1 MSGPDRRPGRAG
13 PRLLVTQRAQAVFL
27 ERARV
32 HADQGRVLYRTADD
46 DLRKEYAIPHANLS
60 LLFLGQGTSL
70 SQEASRLLAAEG
82 VFVSFTGSG
91 GSPLHFGGLTTYS
104 GTTHFRRMLTAYA
117 NADESLAMA
126 KAFMQVRIAQMRK
139 KGCKLADTLCDIDDD
154 KPIKKACSKF
164 EERVDAA
171 KDIPALLG
179 HEGDYTKSLYAAFAK
194 GSGLSRKAD
203 FKRTAGAGGGSIS
216 HGSNVAGVANSLID
230 HGNYL
235 AYGFAGAALWA
246 MGVPPHMPV
255 FHGKTRPGGLVFD
268 LADTFKEAYVL
279 PIAFAAAIGRLK
291 GDLAKTFRARLMD
304 EFSRDGV
311 LAAAISTLE
320 ASLPADRLGDHV
332 NPGAV
337 Q

>member
-46 DLRKEYAIPHANLS
+46 DLRKEYAIPHANLA

-70 SQEASRLLAAEG
+70 SQEASRLLADEG

-91 GSPLHFGGLTTYS
+91 GSPLHFGGLTTYT
-104 GTTHFRRMLTAYA
+104 GTAHFRRMLTAYS
-117 NADESLAMA
+117 DLEESLAMA
-126 KAFMQVRIAQMRK
+126 KAFMRVRIAHMRK
-139 KGCKLADTLCDIDDD
+139 KGCRMADTLCQMDDD
-154 KPIKKACSKF
+154 KPIRKACSKF
-164 EERVDAA
+164 EEALGAA
-171 KDIPALLG
+171 NDIPSLLG
-179 HEGDYTKSLYAAFAK
+179 HEGNYTKSIYAAFAK
-194 GSGLSRKAD
+194 GSGLSRRAE
-203 FKRTAGAGGGSIS
+203 FKRMAGAGIGTIAPGSD
-216 HGSNVAGVANSLID
+216 AATVANSLID

-246 MGVPPHMPV
+246 LGVPPHMPV

-279 PIAFAAAIGRLK
+279 PIAFAAAMGRLK
-291 GDLAKTFRARLMD
+291 GDVARTFRARLMD
-304 EFSRDGV
+304 EFSRDAV
-311 LAAAISTLE
+311 LAAAITTLE
-320 ASLPADRLGDHV
+320 TSLPVDRLGDHI
-332 NPGAV
+332 NPGSV

>member
-1 MSGPDRRPGRAG
+1 MTKLRLGP
-13 PRLLVTQRAQAVFL
+13 
-27 ERARV
+27 
-32 HADQGRVLYRTADD
+32 
-46 DLRKEYAIPHANLS
+46 
-60 LLFLGQGTSL
+60 
-70 SQEASRLLAAEG
+70 
-82 VFVSFTGSG
+82 
-91 GSPLHFGGLTTYS
+91 
-104 GTTHFRRMLTAYA
+104 
-117 NADESLAMA
+117 
-126 KAFMQVRIAQMRK
+126 
-139 KGCKLADTLCDIDDD
+139 IDDD